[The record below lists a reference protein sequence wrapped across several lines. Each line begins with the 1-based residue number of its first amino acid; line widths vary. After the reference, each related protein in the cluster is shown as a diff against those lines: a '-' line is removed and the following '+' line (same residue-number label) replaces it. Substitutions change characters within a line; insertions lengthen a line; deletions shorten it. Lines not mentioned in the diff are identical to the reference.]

1 MGSVESLQLW
11 ASLQAS
17 LPLLAEI
24 RRLGRLPWEGWEPR
38 CPGSQPA
45 ALDLAFMEGHQ
56 ELLASEVEE
65 VGEGEGES

>member
-1 MGSVESLQLW
+1 MGSVESPRLR

-17 LPLLAEI
+17 LPPLAEI
-24 RRLGRLPWEGWEPR
+24 HRLGRLPWEGQEPR
-38 CPGSQPA
+38 CPGSWPA

-56 ELLASEVEE
+56 ELQASEVEE